1 MATVIQQELLYPLAP
16 VGQQIMFTLSNNTI
30 VNNNFNVKF
39 CAAIHV
45 SHSAITLTNNNDLIG
60 TFKTTPNGVGVGMF
74 DLQSVLETFLKPDN
88 EAYSGALYLSAT
100 AKYKG
105 ITVNTKQFPIHLV
118 DKYSLSD
125 NSITHFGVNFYI
137 EYSTT
142 PLGAITSDIANP
154 TPSDQYKI
162 FNGVVS
168 YDDVMDVFTSST
180 GVLNSL
186 GFNMEDYY
194 LNSPSSSFLTNSPAA
209 QYAVLGDYGT
219 LPFLNIYPPN
229 HSNALGSILIN
240 YYDSADFS
248 LGNDSISYSF
258 ANGGYPPLGSRADS
272 RFNYFGVFP
281 GNLENWSANFAT
293 AVAGGLAYYTV
304 TALSVPP
311 PLTEPNVL
319 SKTYTINIKCPNI
332 KGYAPIRLTWL
343 NKWGAWDYYTFNMK
357 SIKTISSK
365 RIPYNQEAGT
375 WNESIYKIRGYKGG
389 NKNFRVNSTEK
400 IRINTDFVTEAEGV
414 WFEQLV
420 NSTEVYVL
428 EGFQTDGT
436 YSAYNTYVQ
445 PATITTSS
453 YTKKTI
459 ANDKLMQYTFE
470 IEKSKMKRTQAV

>member
-1 MATVIQQELLYPLAP
+1 MATLIQQELLYQLAP

-45 SHSAITLTNNNDLIG
+45 SQAALTLTNNNDLIG

-168 YDDVMDVFTSST
+168 YDDVMDVYTGST
-180 GVLNSL
+180 PNSL

-194 LNSPSSSFLTNSPAA
+194 LDSPSSSFLTNSPAA

-219 LPFLNIYPPN
+219 LPFLNIYPPS
-229 HSNALGSILIN
+229 HAYALGSILIN
-240 YYDSADFS
+240 YYDSSGSS

-258 ANGGYPPLGSRADS
+258 GNGGYPPLGFRADS

-281 GNLENWSANFAT
+281 GNLENWSSNFAT
-293 AVAGGLAYYTV
+293 AVAAGLDYYTV

-311 PLTEPNVL
+311 PLTEPYVL
-319 SKTYTINIKCPNI
+319 SKTYTIHIKCPNI

-357 SIKTISSK
+357 STKTISSK

-375 WNESIYKIRGYKGG
+375 WNESTYKIRGYKGG

-428 EGFQTDGT
+428 EGFQADGS